1 MFSFSIKLLHPSAL
15 TSTSSV
21 CVRVC
26 VSVCVCV
33 CVVTLL
39 SQSENGD
46 IGCYGES
53 IAEQSGKWL
62 SAVGSA
68 LPVNVLVKVVSV
80 ELSGWEGRK
89 LKLKY

>member
-1 MFSFSIKLLHPSAL
+1 M
-15 TSTSSV
+15 
-21 CVRVC
+21 
-26 VSVCVCV
+26 CVCV